1 MENKNISV
9 LELFGGIGAC
19 TKALKNIGMNVNVVD
34 YVEIDK
40 YAVKSYNAIN
50 NTNFEP
56 QDITKWNKDINIDL
70 IMHGSPCFLAGERVN
85 TKNGFKNIENIQI
98 GDIVKSHNGTYN
110 KVTQIMKSYNSDI
123 FDISC
128 SATHNINTT
137 FNHPFYILRENNK
150 EWIEAKDLTTKDF
163 MCIPINK
170 NENEINISNTKLP
183 MRDFRFWYLIGRFIG
198 DGWVTTRKERNNNI
212 SGIKICCA
220 KNELEEL
227 KLKLDNILHYCV
239 VEDKTT
245 YKLQFSNKEL
255 GEFCKQFG
263 IGAKNKNIPQWI
275 LDLKKEYLEYLLF
288 GIIDSDG
295 CFSQNRY
302 KVTTISR
309 NLAYNIGELVL
320 KIKNVP
326 YHIYKNIRPK
336 KYNIEGRIVNQND
349 TYQITWGFNYNHN
362 INFVDNNYL
371 YSKIRKIEEREE
383 FNDVYNIEVEDTHS
397 YCVNNIATHNCQ
409 DFSVAGK
416 QAGGDEGSG
425 TRSSLMYETIRI
437 IEKLHPKYIIWENV
451 KNLLSKKHKHNF
463 DNYINKLDKLGY
475 NSYYQ
480 ILDAQDYGVPQHRER
495 VYTISIR
502 KDIDNK
508 TFEFPKKEE
517 LILRLKDI
525 LEDKVDEK
533 YYLDDKKIKNY
544 TRNFGSKG
552 KIQKEIC
559 DTLQAAMGCGGGNIP
574 IIVNRIGGI
583 FDTETS
589 KHQAGSIYDKNGLSP
604 SLDTMQGGYRQPM
617 IESSEKIRKI
627 TPLECWRLMGFDDK
641 DFYKVKKSGMSDSQL
656 YKQAGNSIV
665 VKVLEKIFLNLFK
678 GD

>member
-1 MENKNISV
+1 M
-9 LELFGGIGAC
+9 
-19 TKALKNIGMNVNVVD
+19 
-34 YVEIDK
+34 
-40 YAVKSYNAIN
+40 
-50 NTNFEP
+50 
-56 QDITKWNKDINIDL
+56 
-70 IMHGSPCFLAGERVN
+70 
-85 TKNGFKNIENIQI
+85 
-98 GDIVKSHNGTYN
+98 
-110 KVTQIMKSYNSDI
+110 
-123 FDISC
+123 
-128 SATHNINTT
+128 
-137 FNHPFYILRENNK
+137 LR
-150 EWIEAKDLTTKDF
+150 
-163 MCIPINK
+163 
-170 NENEINISNTKLP
+170 
-183 MRDFRFWYLIGRFIG
+183 
-198 DGWVTTRKERNNNI
+198 
-212 SGIKICCA
+212 

-437 IEKLHPKYIIWENV
+437 IEKLKPKYVVWENV

-463 DNYINKLDKLGY
+463 DNYINKLDELGY
-475 NSYYQ
+475 NSYYKV
-480 ILDAQDYGVPQHRER
+480 LDAKDYGVAQHRER
-495 VYTISIR
+495 IYTVSIR
-502 KDIDNK
+502 KDIDK
-508 TFEFPKKEE
+508 GSFKFPEKEP
-517 LILRLKDI
+517 LKIFLKDL
-525 LEDKVDEK
+525 LEKEVDEK
-533 YYLDDKKIKNY
+533 YYLNDKQLISLKNSTFNSRKTRIQEKDYCDILCTRDFKDPKCIQIGNLNIKGNDSIKRVY
-544 TRNFGSKG
+544 SPEGISP
-552 KIQKEIC
+552 
-559 DTLQAAMGCGGGNIP
+559 TLTTCGGGN
-574 IIVNRIGGI
+574 
-583 FDTETS
+583 T
-589 KHQAGSIYDKNGLSP
+589 QAKIKDGNN
-604 SLDTMQGGYRQPM
+604 
-617 IESSEKIRKI
+617 IRKLI
-627 TPLECWRLMGFDDK
+627 PLEYWRLMSFDDE

>member
-1 MENKNISV
+1 MENKNAKTLDVLRERESISI

-40 YAVKSYNAIN
+40 YACKSYNAIN
-50 NTNFEP
+50 GTNFEP
-56 QDITKWNKDINIDL
+56 QDIKEWDKDINIDL
-70 IMHGSPCFLAGERVN
+70 IMHGSP
-85 TKNGFKNIENIQI
+85 
-98 GDIVKSHNGTYN
+98 
-110 KVTQIMKSYNSDI
+110 
-123 FDISC
+123 
-128 SATHNINTT
+128 
-137 FNHPFYILRENNK
+137 
-150 EWIEAKDLTTKDF
+150 
-163 MCIPINK
+163 
-170 NENEINISNTKLP
+170 
-183 MRDFRFWYLIGRFIG
+183 
-198 DGWVTTRKERNNNI
+198 
-212 SGIKICCA
+212 
-220 KNELEEL
+220 
-227 KLKLDNILHYCV
+227 
-239 VEDKTT
+239 
-245 YKLQFSNKEL
+245 
-255 GEFCKQFG
+255 
-263 IGAKNKNIPQWI
+263 
-275 LDLKKEYLEYLLF
+275 
-288 GIIDSDG
+288 
-295 CFSQNRY
+295 
-302 KVTTISR
+302 
-309 NLAYNIGELVL
+309 
-320 KIKNVP
+320 
-326 YHIYKNIRPK
+326 
-336 KYNIEGRIVNQND
+336 
-349 TYQITWGFNYNHN
+349 
-362 INFVDNNYL
+362 
-371 YSKIRKIEEREE
+371 
-383 FNDVYNIEVEDTHS
+383 
-397 YCVNNIATHNCQ
+397 CQ

-480 ILDAQDYGVPQHRER
+480 ILDAQDYGIPQHRER
-495 VYTISIR
+495 VYTISIK

-559 DTLQAAMGCGGGNIP
+559 DTSQAAMGCGGGNTPIINEKP
-574 IIVNRIGGI
+574 QIIVNRIGGI
-583 FDTETS
+583 FDTEKS

-617 IESSEKIRKI
+617 IEEYENTYVGKKYNDFVKNKGYFPKMFNPYNCKEIENVAPTQTTQCGSTASSATVLVDNKTENVGSTVRKLI
-627 TPLECWRLMGFDDK
+627 PLECWRLMGFDDE
-641 DFYKVKKSGMSDSQL
+641 DFYKAQNVGISNSQL